1 MKIKDGYV
9 LREVAGNMIV
19 IPVGD
24 AAINFNGMIN
34 LNETGA
40 FLWKLLENDV
50 EPRFLLQELMK
61 EYDVEEEQAKKD
73 ITDVINKLYNAG
85 VLDAEQKN

>member
-19 IPVGD
+19 IPVGE
-24 AAINFNGMIN
+24 AAIDFNGMIN

-40 FLWKLLENDV
+40 FLWKLLEDDV

>member
-1 MKIKDGYV
+1 
-9 LREVAGNMIV
+9 
-19 IPVGD
+19 
-24 AAINFNGMIN
+24 
-34 LNETGA
+34 
-40 FLWKLLENDV
+40 
-50 EPRFLLQELMK
+50 MK